1 MVVRY
6 KIKTRVL
13 PTQKHLGIDIISL
26 GATLPVAFPNLTH
39 LSLDISKNDITDRG
53 MSSLVDSICLW
64 LHPDVYL
71 SVVMPMEYH
80 KCCMWYHTGAG
91 ASPFPAASG

>member
-1 MVVRY
+1 MVVCC
-6 KIKTRVL
+6 KIKNRVF

-26 GATLPVAFPNLTH
+26 GAALTVAFPNLTH
-39 LSLDISKNDITDRG
+39 LSLDISKNDITNRG

-64 LHPDVYL
+64 SHSDVYL

-80 KCCMWYHTGAG
+80 MCSVWYRTGTGG
-91 ASPFPAASG
+91 APVPAISG